1 MALDLVRVESLG
13 QAAGILAGDKGA
25 RFLAGGTF
33 LVRALSAGDP
43 SIRKLVLSDGLGL
56 DRITVGETGTVT
68 IGSAVTMARVAQEP
82 ALAFLAP
89 VAESIG
95 GPAVRTMAT
104 VGGNLFAWSPY
115 GDFAVALLALGATV
129 VSEGMDGEEVAD
141 LEAFLK
147 DGPKRGRIVRAV
159 RFAAPPDGAFR
170 YLKVTRK
177 HPHGASVLS
186 IAAVL
191 PVTSG
196 KVTGARVA
204 YGAMAP
210 RPMRAKAV
218 EAALDGRALDA
229 ARIAAAVAVAAEGT
243 APDDDPQAS
252 AWYRREVLPVHV
264 RRLLAGE
271 TR

>member
-1 MALDLVRVESLG
+1 MALDLVRVDSIS
-13 QAAGILAGDKGA
+13 QAAGILAGDGGA

-33 LVRALSAGDP
+33 LVRALSAGDG
-43 SIRKLVLSDGLGL
+43 SIQKLVLNDGLGL
-56 DRITVGETGTVT
+56 DRITIGDTIT
-68 IGSAVTMARVAQEP
+68 IGSAVTMAQIESEP
-82 ALAFLAP
+82 GLAFLAP
-89 VAESIG
+89 VAGSIG
-95 GPAVRTMAT
+95 GPAVRNMAT

-129 VSEGMDGEEVAD
+129 VSEGIDGETIAD

-147 DGPKRGRIVRAV
+147 DGPQRGAIVRAV
-159 RFAAPPDGAFR
+159 RFTAPSDGAFR

-191 PVTSG
+191 PVTGG
-196 KVTGARVA
+196 KVSRARVA

-210 RPMRAKAV
+210 RPMRATAV
-218 EAALDGRALDA
+218 GAALDGKALDTA
-229 ARIAAAVAVAAEGT
+229 AIAAAVAVAADGT
-243 APDDDPQAS
+243 APEDDPQAS
-252 AWYRREVLPVHV
+252 AWYRREVLPVHL